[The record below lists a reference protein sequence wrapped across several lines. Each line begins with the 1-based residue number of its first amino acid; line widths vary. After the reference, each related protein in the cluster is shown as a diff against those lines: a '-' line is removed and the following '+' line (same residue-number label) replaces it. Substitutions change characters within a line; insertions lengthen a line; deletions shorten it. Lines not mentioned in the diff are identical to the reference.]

1 MTDIPFLPATTLAA
15 ALRDG
20 EISSREATEA
30 FVAQIERINPPV
42 NAVVTL
48 VAEQALEQARAADEY
63 AASNDDLPLLHGM
76 PMLHKDTHATAGIRT
91 TSGSPLLA
99 DNVPTSDDLV
109 ISRLRQAGVVSLGKT
124 NTPEFA
130 AGSHTFNPLFGA
142 THNPY
147 ELARSAGGSSGGAAA
162 ALATGMIALADG
174 SDMGGSLRNPA
185 SFCNV
190 VGLRPSPGRVPN
202 APDAFGQLTLS
213 TSGPMARSV
222 DDLALL
228 LSVMAGPDLRA
239 PASLEEPGAG
249 FARVRDI
256 DPARLRVAVAADFG
270 GMMPI
275 EPEVVDLVT
284 AAGETFEALGANV
297 ERAMPDLTHADEV
310 FAIRRAWQFAANL
323 GPVVDMHPEQV
334 KQAIRWN
341 VEKGRS
347 LSVDDLTRALVWG
360 EQLYRRVVEFFGQY
374 DVLVV
379 PAAQVVPFD
388 IALEYPSEINGRPMA
403 NYLEWMRA
411 CSDITPTGTP
421 AISVPAG
428 FTASGLP
435 VGVQLIA
442 APRADA
448 RLLSIAKIFEQ
459 ATGHAHRRPAVL
471 HSPEPEPS

>member
-1 MTDIPFLPATTLAA
+1 MTDIPCMPATTLAK
-15 ALRDG
+15 ALRSG
-20 EISSREATEA
+20 QISSREATEA
-30 FVAQIERINPPV
+30 FIARIERVNPRV

-48 VAEQALEQARAADEY
+48 VAEQALEAARAADEY
-63 AASNDDLPLLHGM
+63 AVSNDDLPPLHGM

-109 ISRLRQAGVVSLGKT
+109 ISRLRHAGVISLGKT

-130 AGSHTFNPLFGA
+130 AGSHTFNPVFGP

-147 ELARSAGGSSGGAAA
+147 DLARSAGGSSGGAAA

-239 PASLEEPGAG
+239 PASLDTPGTG
-249 FARVRDI
+249 FAPVREI

-275 EPEVVDLVT
+275 EPEVVDIVT
-284 AAGETFEALGANV
+284 RAGETFEALGASV

-310 FAIRRAWQFAANL
+310 FGIRRAWQFAANL
-323 GPVVDMHPEQV
+323 GPVVNLHPDQV
-334 KQAIRWN
+334 KEAIRWN
-341 VEKGRS
+341 VEKGRA

-360 EQLYRRVVEFFGQY
+360 EQLYQRVVQFFEQY
-374 DVLVV
+374 DVLLV

-388 IALEYPSEINGRPMA
+388 IGIEYPAEINGRPMHT
-403 NYLEWMRA
+403 YLEWMRA
-411 CSDITPTGTP
+411 CSDITATGTP
-421 AISVPAG
+421 AISVPGG
-428 FTASGLP
+428 FTDAGLP
-435 VGVQLIA
+435 VGVQMVA

-448 RLLSIAKIFEQ
+448 LLLSIARTFEQ
-459 ATGHAHRRPAVL
+459 ATGHAQRRPPVL
-471 HSPEPEPS
+471 DGEPLS